1 MPGKSGYESVQRW
14 RKVPLEKRGTRLGLR
29 REEDLAPAA
38 GTNLSACRDDYLEHL
53 AVKNYRP
60 MTINGRRQNL
70 LYFLEWAHVR
80 DLDQPGQITRKILEG
95 YCRWLHHYRKK
106 NGKPLSVKS
115 QRDRIQVLKQ
125 FFSYL
130 CKQDRLDANPASE
143 IEIPRAERRL
153 PRQPFTVQEMDQI
166 LAVPDVADPLGLRD
180 RAILETLYSTGI
192 RRSEAVRLEVSD
204 LNASNGVLFI
214 RLGKGAKDRYV
225 PVGKRALSWLTR
237 YLEESRPLLAVGNDC
252 PALFLTA
259 LGGPFNPDAFGTS
272 VAAFIQKAGLGRRG
286 GCHLFRHTC
295 ATHMLEGGA
304 DIRYIQ
310 QLLGHAQL
318 DSTSIYTRVSI
329 KQLQEV
335 HARCHPAH

>member
-153 PRQPFTVQEMDQI
+153 PRQPFRKWTRSS
-166 LAVPDVADPLGLRD
+166 PCPTSPTRSGF
-180 RAILETLYSTGI
+180 GI
-192 RRSEAVRLEVSD
+192 GPSWRRSTRQVS
-204 LNASNGVLFI
+204 
-214 RLGKGAKDRYV
+214 GAAK
-225 PVGKRALSWLTR
+225 P
-237 YLEESRPLLAVGNDC
+237 
-252 PALFLTA
+252 
-259 LGGPFNPDAFGTS
+259 
-272 VAAFIQKAGLGRRG
+272 
-286 GCHLFRHTC
+286 C
-295 ATHMLEGGA
+295 AWKSAT
-304 DIRYIQ
+304 
-310 QLLGHAQL
+310 
-318 DSTSIYTRVSI
+318 
-329 KQLQEV
+329 
-335 HARCHPAH
+335 